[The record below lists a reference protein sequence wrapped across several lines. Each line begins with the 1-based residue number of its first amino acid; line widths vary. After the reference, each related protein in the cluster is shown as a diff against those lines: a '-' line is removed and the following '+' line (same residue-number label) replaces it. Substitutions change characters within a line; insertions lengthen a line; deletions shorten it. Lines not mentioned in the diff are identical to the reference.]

1 MKIFTK
7 EILRRLPRLEETA
20 ELPIEKQ
27 TVQVK
32 LFGGAACSWYIT
44 SYNPDT
50 NEAFG
55 FVNLGDYINAELG
68 MIDMNEL
75 LAIRFPPFGLHIE
88 RDLYFKPMPLKEV
101 MDTVQAGGHV

>member
-7 EILRRLPRLEETA
+7 EILRKLPTLEVTA
-20 ELPIEKQ
+20 NLTIEEQ

-32 LFGGAACSWYIT
+32 LFGGSACSWYIT

-50 NEAFG
+50 QEAFG
-55 FVNLGDYINAELG
+55 FVNLGDAQNAELG
-68 MIDMNEL
+68 YIDMNEL

-88 RDLYFKPMPLKEV
+88 RDLYFKPMPLKTV
-101 MDTVQAGGHV
+101 MDTIQAGGHV